1 MKIRIIG
8 VEGCKNCKKLIQ
20 TYNSLKVDFEYW
32 DGERDD
38 LQKQLDIMKVFDFP
52 VIQIVDD
59 KGKILWASDP
69 IVQPKGVSYE
79 KVKMIMKKLS

>member
-8 VEGCKNCKKLIQ
+8 VKSCERCKKLVD

-32 DGERDD
+32 DGEKEE
-38 LQKQLDIMKVFDFP
+38 LQKQLDQMKVYDFP
-52 VIQIVDD
+52 VIQLVGDN
-59 KGKILWASDP
+59 GKILWASDP
-69 IVQPKGVSYE
+69 LIQKYGVSYE